1 MNRISV
7 VAALSLLVSVGACG
21 NAAQDLIPS
30 GTAIDAGAG
39 TDNGLL
45 GGEPVA
51 GATIDAVADD
61 ARDVPASPNRMHI
74 GKPLGRDL
82 GRAAPLRP

>member
-1 MNRISV
+1 MNRIGM

-21 NAAQDLIPS
+21 NNAPDLIPS
-30 GTAIDAGAG
+30 GTTVDAGVG

-45 GGEPVA
+45 GGEPVS

-61 ARDVPASPNRMHI
+61 ARDGPASPNRMHI